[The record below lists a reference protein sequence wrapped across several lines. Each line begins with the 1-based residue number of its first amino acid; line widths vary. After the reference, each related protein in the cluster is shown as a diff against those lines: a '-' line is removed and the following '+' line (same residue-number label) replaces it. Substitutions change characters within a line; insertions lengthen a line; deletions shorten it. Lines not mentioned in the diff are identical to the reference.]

1 MVQEHLDFV
10 MFWISLFPDNLAEHL
25 EAQPEDHLVA
35 NAVILS
41 KRNVFTPSHPL
52 SNLRTM
58 DCLVGSAG
66 HHALPSHYPVPICLF
81 SPAPCQ
87 ILSFSAG
94 VTAEAAKLGCIQTG
108 VGEAGWDSR
117 DTHGSL
123 ERFCHHCSGGDRW
136 EHKLTSLATT

>member
-1 MVQEHLDFV
+1 
-10 MFWISLFPDNLAEHL
+10 MFWVSLTPDIWQDTWRHNLRTTL
-25 EAQPEDHLVA
+25 FA

-66 HHALPSHYPVPICLF
+66 HHALPSHQPVPICLF

-87 ILSFSAG
+87 ILSFSSG
-94 VTAEAAKLGCIQTG
+94 VTAEASKRGCIQTG
-108 VGEAGWDSR
+108 VGELGWDSR
-117 DTHGSL
+117 DTLGSL
-123 ERFCHHCSGGDRW
+123 EGFCHHCSEGDRW